1 MQIPRATW
9 PDFSLFRPH
18 PAASTLIGWI
28 AGARAD
34 TWAWLGDLA
43 PSNALGPRDALL
55 NPPQWEVGH
64 LAWFWE
70 KWLLREGDVA
80 RVSSGLVP
88 HTDTLYDS
96 AAIAHEVRWDIPLL
110 SWPAAWQYLDDV
122 LARVCARL
130 CTEPLTDELAY
141 FTQLCVFHHDMHNE
155 AFAIRR
161 QFLGDFQ
168 IADGLKAMVQAD
180 LQEYALEKRMD
191 IAFPGGVHVQ
201 GAAAGS
207 GFVFDNEKW
216 AHEVPHA
223 AFAIAS
229 HPVTQGEYA
238 RFLDAAGAGGRV
250 DAGGADSARGP
261 APAHHVAGQAGDV
274 GLQSRHAPAP
284 ARQVPATWRKRQGWQ
299 RRVFDTWQA
308 ITPDAPMVHVNA
320 LQAEAYCAWAQRRL
334 PTETEWE
341 IAQAQLRA
349 QGMVWEWTASVFAPY
364 PGFSADPYAE
374 YSAPWFGGQFRVLRG
389 GSIATA
395 PRNIWRTWRNFYL
408 PARSDM
414 FCGFRTCAI

>member
-1 MQIPRATW
+1 MSVRDTW
-9 PDFSLFRPH
+9 PGFSLYRPH
-18 PAASTLIGWI
+18 PSAPAMIGWI
-28 AGARAD
+28 ADARAKS
-34 TWAWLGDLA
+34 WAWLGDLTA
-43 PSNALGPRDALL
+43 ANALGPRAPLL

-70 KWLLREGDVA
+70 KWLLREGDTA
-80 RVSSGLVP
+80 RVASTLVP
-88 HTDTLYDS
+88 QTDALYDS
-96 AAIAHEVRWDIPLL
+96 AAVAHGTRWDIALL

-122 LARVCARL
+122 LTRVRERL
-130 CTEPLTDELAY
+130 NGEPLGDEIAY

-155 AFAIRR
+155 AFAMRR
-161 QFLGDFQ
+161 QFLGDFPM
-168 IADGLKAMVQAD
+168 ADGLRALVQAA
-180 LQEYALEKRMD
+180 LQNHALEKRMD
-191 IAFPGGVHVQ
+191 IAFPAGVHMQ
-201 GAAAGS
+201 GTARGS

-216 AHEVPHA
+216 AHEVRHD

-238 RFLDAAGAGGRV
+238 RFLDVVGADGELHALRV
-250 DAGGADSARGP
+250 DDAA
-261 APAHHVAGQAGDV
+261 APSGTAPSHHTPSQAG
-274 GLQSRHAPAP
+274 P
-284 ARQVPATWRKRQGWQ
+284 VPATWRKRDKWE

-308 ITPDAPMVHVNA
+308 IRPAEPMMHVNA

-341 IAQAQLRA
+341 AAQPQMQAQGL
-349 QGMVWEWTASVFAPY
+349 VWEWTASAFAPY

-374 YSAPWFGGQFRVLRG
+374 YSAPWFGGPFRVLRG

-395 PRNIWRTWRNFYL
+395 PRNIWRTWRNFYV

-414 FCGFRTCAI
+414 FCGFRTCAV